1 MFLFYKVLR
10 FWQGENGRFM
20 ATFDPSDL
28 LTKSYSFDLPEE
40 LIAQRPIDSENR
52 SKSRLLIYKKSTNEV
67 IHETFSNV
75 VKYLPANSCLVFNQ
89 TKVFSSRLLG
99 HKHSGGK
106 AEIFLLSPLPDSEGT
121 FPCLIKTRST
131 KKLGMEFILPDELV
145 ATIVKINDD
154 ATFQVKFD
162 REITD
167 HYLNLYGKIPIP
179 PYIRNGESDEQDK
192 LDYQTIYSKDVGSV
206 AAPTAGLHFTPAV
219 MESLSKNNI
228 DQAYVTLHVG
238 LGTFRPVSADHL
250 KDHQMHYE
258 SFKIDA
264 ENFVKINNYR
274 PNIVAIGT
282 TSLRVLESMSKYPVI
297 ADEFFSTNIFLH
309 PGVEAQSISGLI
321 TNFHLP
327 ESTLLMLVSSLIG
340 RIKALELYEIAI
352 KERYR
357 FFSYGDA
364 MLILL

>member
-1 MFLFYKVLR
+1 
-10 FWQGENGRFM
+10 M
-20 ATFDPSDL
+20 ASFDTEDL
-28 LTKSYSFDLPEE
+28 LTKSYHFELPEA

-52 SKSRLLIYKKSTNEV
+52 AKSRLLIYKKSTGEV
-67 IHETFSNV
+67 IHETFENV

-99 HKHSGGK
+99 HKRSGGK
-106 AEIFLLSPLPDSEGT
+106 AEIFLLSPIPDSEGT

-131 KKLGMEFILPDELV
+131 KKLGMEFMLPEDLV

-154 ATFQVKFD
+154 ATFQVTFNRKF
-162 REITD
+162 TD
-167 HYLNLYGKIPIP
+167 DYLNTHGKIPIP

-192 LDYQTIYSKDVGSV
+192 KDYQTIFSKEVGSV
-206 AAPTAGLHFTPAV
+206 AAPTAGLHFTPNV
-219 MESLSKNNI
+219 MESLKSHKI

-238 LGTFRPVSADHL
+238 LGTFRPVTADHL
-250 KDHQMHYE
+250 KDHQMHFE
-258 SFKIDA
+258 KFKVDDI
-264 ENFVKINNYR
+264 NFKKINQYR
-274 PNIVAIGT
+274 PNLVAVGT
-282 TSLRVLESMSKYPVI
+282 TSLRVLESMEKLSVTP
-297 ADEFFSTNIFLH
+297 DEYFSTNIFLH
-309 PGVEAQSISGLI
+309 PGVEVKSISGLI

-352 KERYR
+352 IERYR